1 MKLMNT
7 VMFTSTRRA
16 FLLVLML
23 ACYVTPV
30 SALAQQDSRPDD
42 REAVEALLDRLAD
55 YVRKSGRED
64 PGDSAAIKHVD
75 QLGKEFKLSGPKDKK
90 AIIRGLGRVFLAKRR
105 AEKDGSQK
113 TALFI
118 LAARGLGGMGT
129 DATDSLLKWIDSTRH
144 KKDLALQRELILS
157 LGRTKSKKARKEL
170 ADLLKDVR
178 PTFKSAA
185 ATGLGMFSHEP
196 SKVRKELFE
205 NLLKAVMQAQANAQ
219 GQSTTAQEI
228 WSALNGPATSSMR
241 KLSRASEG
249 SPEAWQ
255 RWWNKNKRRD
265 WDK

>member
-1 MKLMNT
+1 MRT
-7 VMFTSTRRA
+7 IIFTSTRRA
-16 FLLVLML
+16 FLLLLML
-23 ACYVTPV
+23 MCHVTPV
-30 SALAQQDSRPDD
+30 SALAQQDGPPDSRDI
-42 REAVEALLDRLAD
+42 VETLLDELAN
-55 YVRKSGRED
+55 YVRKSGRDD
-64 PGDSAAIKHVD
+64 PGDSAAIKRVD

-90 AIIRGLGRVFLAKRR
+90 AIIRGLERVFLAKRR

-129 DATDSLLKWIDSTRH
+129 DATAPLLKWIDSSRH
-144 KKDLALQRELILS
+144 KNDLALQRELILS

-170 ADLLKDVR
+170 QDLLKDVR

-185 ATGLGMFSHEP
+185 ATGLGMFTHEP

-205 NLLKAVMQAQANAQ
+205 DLLKALMQARANSL
-219 GQSTTAQEI
+219 GQNTTAQEI
-228 WSALNGPATSSMR
+228 WSALNGPSTSSMR